1 MRRKGQEE
9 MVGFVLIIVIVS
21 VILLVFLGFS
31 LRSSKRVEIIS
42 YEVQGFLQSVLRTTS
57 DCEDAGGFLSV
68 QKLIFSCDDEEIC
81 LDDRPV
87 CEALNFTLNQINE
100 ETWNVGADA
109 PIKGYE
115 LKILSENMNLSIQEG
130 NVTQNYRGA
139 SELVP
144 RRGESY
150 DVSFKLYYG

>member
-1 MRRKGQEE
+1 MRRKAQEE
-9 MVGFVLIIVIVS
+9 MVGFVLIIIIVS

-31 LRSSKRVEIIS
+31 LRSSKKIELTS
-42 YEVQGFLQSVLRTTS
+42 YEVQGFLQSILRTTS

-81 LDDRPV
+81 ESDVNACDSLNS
-87 CEALNFTLNQINE
+87 ALNGILE
-100 ETWNVGADA
+100 ETWQVREDA

-115 LKILSENMNLSIQEG
+115 LKILSENMNLSIKEG

-144 RRGESY
+144 RRGEGY
-150 DVSFKLYYG
+150 DISFNLYYD